1 MSALQDALAR
11 LIVKPGE
18 AAALAKRDPGW
29 DGGGAF
35 GRMSSK
41 AEAQEALARSV
52 ERLKDA
58 HELLWANDRHALL
71 IVLQALDAAGKDG
84 TIRHVMSGVNPQAVE
99 VTAFKQP
106 SVEELAH
113 DFLWRASRALP
124 ARGRTAIFNRSHYEE
139 VVAVRVHPEW
149 LDRQHLPDR
158 KRGKA
163 FWRER
168 YESINEFEHH
178 VARSGTKIVKIFLH
192 LSREEQRKRLLARL
206 DDPRKE
212 WKFSPADLAERA
224 RWDDYMTAFEDA
236 ITATS
241 TPWAPW
247 YVIPA
252 DRKPLARALAA
263 TAIVEAIDSLKLSW
277 PEVSAD
283 QRASNDAARAQ
294 LEAEGS

>member
-1 MSALQDALAR
+1 M
-11 LIVKPGE
+11 
-18 AAALAKRDPGW
+18 
-29 DGGGAF
+29 
-35 GRMSSK
+35 
-41 AEAQEALARSV
+41 
-52 ERLKDA
+52 
-58 HELLWANDRHALL
+58 
-71 IVLQALDAAGKDG
+71 
-84 TIRHVMSGVNPQAVE
+84 
-99 VTAFKQP
+99 
-106 SVEELAH
+106 
-113 DFLWRASRALP
+113 
-124 ARGRTAIFNRSHYEE
+124 
-139 VVAVRVHPEW
+139 RVHPEW

-212 WKFSPADLAERA
+212 WKFSAADLAERA

-252 DRKPLARALAA
+252 DRKPVARALAA
-263 TAIVEAIDSLKLSW
+263 TVIVEAIDSLKLSW

-283 QRASNDAARAQ
+283 QRAGNDAARAQ
-294 LEAEGS
+294 LEAEQP